1 MSSGAGRLVEL
12 IDGLAPD
19 LRVRVFTHTSWT
31 DDRGDAYERLAF
43 LGDSVL
49 GMVVAEQLLRA
60 NPTATAG
67 DLTKIRAQAA
77 SRAACAR
84 VAAEI
89 GAAERLAEIAPTAA
103 ELPVE
108 DVISAQSVLAEVCE
122 AAIGAVF
129 EQYGYEVTAEAVGE
143 AFADEIVNAEDN
155 PGDYKSSLQEFL
167 ARRGEKPVYL
177 LIDSEGPP
185 HDRRF
190 ECAVEIRGDRYGTG
204 TGRSK
209 KEAEQ
214 AAAAATLD
222 TLQSPKTEST

>member
-1 MSSGAGRLVEL
+1 MSGGAGRLVEL
-12 IDGLAPD
+12 IDGLAPE

-31 DDRGDAYERLAF
+31 SDRGDAYERLAF

-84 VAAEI
+84 VAGEL
-89 GAAERLAEIAPTAA
+89 GAAERLAEIAPTTA
-103 ELPVE
+103 ELPIE

-167 ARRGEKPVYL
+167 ARRGDKPVYL
-177 LIDSEGPP
+177 LINSEGPP

-214 AAAAATLD
+214 AAAAATLV
-222 TLQSPKTEST
+222 TLQSPKDT